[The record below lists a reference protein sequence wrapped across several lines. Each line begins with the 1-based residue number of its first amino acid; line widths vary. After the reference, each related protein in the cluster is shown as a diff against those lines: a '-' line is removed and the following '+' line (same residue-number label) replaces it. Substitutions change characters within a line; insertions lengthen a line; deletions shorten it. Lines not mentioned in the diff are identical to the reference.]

1 MSYTS
6 LLIDTC
12 TIERFSEGSADT
24 YGAPTLTWAAVSAL
38 TDIDCRL
45 VSITG
50 QELKIGAEIVVADY
64 KLFLEDVTLTE
75 RDRAVIS
82 SITYE
87 ILLVLSKA
95 DGLGGHHKE
104 CLMRVSR

>member
-24 YGAPTLTWAAVSAL
+24 YGAPTLTWAAVL

-82 SITYE
+82 SIAYE

-95 DGLGGHHKE
+95 DSLGGHHKE